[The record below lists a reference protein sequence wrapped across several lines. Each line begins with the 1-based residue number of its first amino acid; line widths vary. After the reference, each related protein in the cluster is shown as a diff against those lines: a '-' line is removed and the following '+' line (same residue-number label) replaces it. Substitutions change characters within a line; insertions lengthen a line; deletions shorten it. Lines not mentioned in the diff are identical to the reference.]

1 MMKRRYQLF
10 IKRLLNELGP
20 PNHSLGKIETARC
33 TKLQKMRLRDHASEI
48 WLKILKD
55 QEFLKDHSP
64 PLLQPKPVS
73 ADPLNISGKAE
84 RNVSLHFASPR
95 FLFETYA
102 TWTQRKCLH
111 GNSSS
116 LILHMAENHETSQD
130 LREINTTLFEITS
143 QNLENCEHGMVRP
156 SLWGYPLNCSM
167 FPL

>member
-1 MMKRRYQLF
+1 MHKTT
-10 IKRLLNELGP
+10 KN
-20 PNHSLGKIETARC
+20 ETARPC
-33 TKLQKMRLRDHASEI
+33 QWS

-64 PLLQPKPVS
+64 PLLRPKPVS
-73 ADPLNISGKAE
+73 ADPLNISSKAE

-116 LILHMAENHETSQD
+116 LILHMTENHETSQD

-143 QNLENCEHGMVRP
+143 QNLENCEHRRTEWSDPACGVTLSIAPCFRSSTDLMCTKRRLKDSKVTTIKN
-156 SLWGYPLNCSM
+156 S
-167 FPL
+167 